1 MFASPIELGV
11 IVFLII
17 LFFGYKRL
25 PKTGRNLGQAV
36 AELRHADDRAEEE
49 PES

>member
-1 MFASPIELGV
+1 MISPFEIAI
-11 IVFLII
+11 IVLAFV